1 MVPRSVGKSAN
12 VLKNLLT
19 MAAKMIGNIVGD
31 REIARSALSPA
42 EEVGRVS
49 RDIAVDAS
57 GMCRMIDYQSRGR
70 SIAP

>member
-1 MVPRSVGKSAN
+1 
-12 VLKNLLT
+12 